1 MFRGREVEKGGPD
14 FSGFRG
20 IRSGKNGA
28 EKILKKRQQKFREIF
43 PERES
48 VLPAQKKTAMVA
60 V

>member
-1 MFRGREVEKGGPD
+1 MGKKGGPD

-28 EKILKKRQQKFREIF
+28 EKNFEKAAAKVSGNLSGKV
-43 PERES
+43 S
-48 VLPAQKKTAMVA
+48 VLPAQKKTAMVT

>member
-1 MFRGREVEKGGPD
+1 MFRGGEEEKGGPD

-28 EKILKKRQQKFREIF
+28 EKNFEKAAAKVSGKV
-43 PERES
+43 S
-48 VLPAQKKTAMVA
+48 VLPAQKKTAMVT